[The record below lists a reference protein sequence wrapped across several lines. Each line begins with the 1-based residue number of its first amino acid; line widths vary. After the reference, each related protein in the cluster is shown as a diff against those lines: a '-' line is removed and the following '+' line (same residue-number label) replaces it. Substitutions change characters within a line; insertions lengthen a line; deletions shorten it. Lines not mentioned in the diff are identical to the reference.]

1 MPRQR
6 EFRRTEI
13 QTSEE
18 GKYKQDVDD
27 GRLWGS
33 SIGRIT
39 ALQSSLLS
47 SPLLSQIQTSPAAR
61 TPPCTHQGS
70 AGLKNGLSRVP
81 YTGYTTYL
89 VPYICSRLE
98 SLEAPAFSRIEIGT
112 DTDTDRPYS
121 NNKKNRYEVC
131 ILFRVFVFTT
141 HLQTTRT
148 RPCRYGCDRKYI
160 NSAAQCHHSLGT

>member
-1 MPRQR
+1 MGFEYWPYHC
-6 EFRRTEI
+6 TPVL
-13 QTSEE
+13 TP
-18 GKYKQDVDD
+18 
-27 GRLWGS
+27 
-33 SIGRIT
+33 
-39 ALQSSLLS
+39 LLS
-47 SPLLSQIQTSPAAR
+47 SPQSDSDKSCSQNATLHASGFGWSQ
-61 TPPCTHQGS
+61 
-70 AGLKNGLSRVP
+70 NGLSRVP